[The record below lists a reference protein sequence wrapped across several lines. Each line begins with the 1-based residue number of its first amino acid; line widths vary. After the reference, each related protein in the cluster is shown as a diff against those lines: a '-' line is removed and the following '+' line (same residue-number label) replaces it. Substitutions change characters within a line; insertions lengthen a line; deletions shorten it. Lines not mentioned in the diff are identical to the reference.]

1 MKIHIPA
8 MDAAAVSAAQAA
20 AINAAINPILTQ
32 QAKLA
37 SQLAASVLP
46 NLDNLLPKIDFSS
59 YYQTQQLVRSI
70 TLPHLEWLE
79 QLNKQWAAQL
89 VPPVLPKITLP
100 HFELPVGMLDVLRGI
115 DWELLTR
122 RSRVPSN
129 WPDEFEEYLPT
140 LLDMVNIE
148 GIPVAWVPRRALLLQ
163 LLDADSATERS
174 ELLISHRDEIL
185 EDCLDWVE
193 HIDDDF
199 LASQLPIAKKVLAA
213 CTDGHWEVA
222 AISAVAVVHA
232 VVESLHWVSD
242 RQRVQKHHQLTME
255 LPLSRLLEQ
264 STRAPL
270 VPFYDDWNPKS
281 GKPRPAH
288 LTRHVVSHQ
297 LAEDQVSARNC
308 IVAVMLMSSLLVS
321 VEQLELGRG
330 EVAACAS
337 HCRSI
342 STTGITSKRVP

>member
-1 MKIHIPA
+1 
-8 MDAAAVSAAQAA
+8 MDMAIVSAAHAA
-20 AINAAINPILTQ
+20 AMNVAISPILAQ
-32 QAKLA
+32 QSKIM
-37 SQLAASVLP
+37 SQLVASALP
-46 NLDNLLPKIDFSS
+46 DLNGFMPKIDFSG
-59 YYQTQQLVRSI
+59 YFQTQELVRSI
-70 TLPHLEWLE
+70 TLPHLEWIE
-79 QLNKQWAAQL
+79 QLNRQWAAQ
-89 VPPVLPKITLP
+89 VVSQMLPKITLP
-100 HFELPVGMLDVLRGI
+100 HFELPVGTLDMLRGI

-129 WPDEFEEYLPT
+129 WPDEFEEHLPT
-140 LLDMVNIE
+140 LIDMVNIE
-148 GIPVAWVPRRALLLQ
+148 GIPVAWVPRRVLLRQ
-163 LLDADSATERS
+163 LLDANSATERS

-193 HIDDDF
+193 YIDDDF
-199 LASQLPIAKKVLAA
+199 LAAQLPIARNVLAA
-213 CTDGHWEVA
+213 CKDGHWEVA

-232 VVESLHWVSD
+232 VVESLHWASD

-270 VPFYDDWNPKS
+270 VLFYDDWNPKS

-321 VEQLELGRG
+321 VEQLELGRA
-330 EVAACAS
+330 EVAA
-337 HCRSI
+337 
-342 STTGITSKRVP
+342 

>member
-1 MKIHIPA
+1 MKIHISA
-8 MDAAAVSAAQAA
+8 VDAATVSAARAAAVNVAIAPVLAQQSRM
-20 AINAAINPILTQ
+20 IN
-32 QAKLA
+32 
-37 SQLAASVLP
+37 QLALSVLP
-46 NLDNLLPKIDFSS
+46 NLDNLLPKIDLSEYFR
-59 YYQTQQLVRSI
+59 TQELVRSI
-70 TLPHLEWLE
+70 TLPHVEWLE
-79 QLNKQWAAQL
+79 QFNRQWLAQIL
-89 VPPVLPKITLP
+89 PPILPRITVP
-100 HFELPVGMLDVLRGI
+100 HFELPVGLLDVLQST
-115 DWELLTR
+115 DWDLLTR

-129 WPDEFEEYLPT
+129 WPDEFEEHLPA

-148 GIPVAWVPRRALLLQ
+148 GIPAAWVPRQELLVQ
-163 LLDADSATERS
+163 LLAAESATERS
-174 ELLISHRDEIL
+174 ELLIAHRDEIL
-185 EDCLDWVE
+185 EDCLDWVGNL
-193 HIDDDF
+193 DDEF
-199 LASQLPIAKKVLAA
+199 LDPQLPIARKVLAA
-213 CTDGHWEVA
+213 CKDGHWEVA

-232 VVESLHWVSD
+232 IVESLHWASD

-270 VPFYDDWNPKS
+270 VIFYDDWNPKS

-330 EVAACAS
+330 NVAA
-337 HCRSI
+337 
-342 STTGITSKRVP
+342 

>member
-1 MKIHIPA
+1 MKIHVPA
-8 MDAAAVSAAQAA
+8 MDMAVVSAAHAA
-20 AINAAINPILTQ
+20 AINVAINPILTQ
-32 QAKLA
+32 HSKLV

-46 NLDNLLPKIDFSS
+46 NLDNLLPKIDFSV
-59 YYQTQQLVRSI
+59 YFHTQQLVRSI
-70 TLPHLEWLE
+70 TLPHLEWIE
-79 QLNKQWAAQL
+79 QLNKQWAAQV
-89 VPPVLPKITLP
+89 VPQITLP
-100 HFELPVGMLDVLRGI
+100 HFELPVGMLDMLRGI

-129 WPDEFEEYLPT
+129 WPDEFEEHLPT

-148 GIPVAWVPRRALLLQ
+148 GIPVAWVPRQKLLKR
-163 LLDADSATERS
+163 LLAADSATERS
-174 ELLISHRDEIL
+174 ELLIAHRDEIL
-185 EDCLDWVE
+185 EDCLDWVD
-193 HIDDDF
+193 HIEDRF
-199 LASQLPIAKKVLAA
+199 LAPQLPIAKKVLAA
-213 CTDGHWEVA
+213 CKDGHWEVA

-242 RQRVQKHHQLTME
+242 RQRVQKQHQLTME

-288 LTRHVVSHQ
+288 LTRHVISHQ

-330 EVAACAS
+330 KVAA
-337 HCRSI
+337 
-342 STTGITSKRVP
+342 